1 MSNLVD
7 LRNGRSW
14 PPEGGAGADR
24 RRACRPGAVGA
35 AAEERAGAGAAVEDR
50 AGVLGGSGEQGGRGQ
65 VRGDAADGG
74 QVAGAGRVPP
84 AGRGPGGGGA
94 QAPESGHALVDPV
107 DGPGGGP
114 EPDRGVTDLAGVRAE
129 AAPGGDLEAV
139 L

>member
-24 RRACRPGAVGA
+24 RRAGRPGAVGAAAEERAGGGAAGEDARGGPGAGGA

-74 QVAGAGRVPP
+74 QVAGAVRVRP
-84 AGRGPGGGGA
+84 AGRA
-94 QAPESGHALVDPV
+94 
-107 DGPGGGP
+107 
-114 EPDRGVTDLAGVRAE
+114 R
-129 AAPGGDLEAV
+129 
-139 L
+139 